1 MSLPIGTSV
10 SSLVLTLDFQD
21 KNKEIIW
28 DIEPEEKV
36 YVEKCIDMSLMSES
50 SWTIEELIPE
60 NFPSKENALKTIN
73 ELINSVK
80 QLEEKVNNQNNQLFR
95 ISATGEF
102 SERIQ
107 KKLALV
113 EQKLFKKQKSKEN
126 AMCTTF

>member
-73 ELINSVK
+73 ELINSIK